1 MSSPQKQIYANV
13 EARGYT
19 EGWSQSQFLARNLFK
34 LQEELAEVA
43 EQVYPEGH
51 CIITLEDFDSLC
63 AIEKAG
69 EMSRNTFKTSR
80 FNYPVNVIDPSSLA
94 KELADCQVVLACMAE
109 TLGKITGEDIDLMQV
124 ALEKSGADIERGV
137 RK

>member
-1 MSSPQKQIYANV
+1 MSSAQQQIYANV

-19 EGWSQSQFLARNLFK
+19 EGWSHSQFLLRNLFK

-43 EQVYPEGH
+43 DQ
-51 CIITLEDFDSLC
+51 ITPVDHHIPDRQALDDIHYVGRDSRYVFKDSDFDYQVLV
-63 AIEKAG
+63 
-69 EMSRNTFKTSR
+69 
-80 FNYPVNVIDPSSLA
+80 PDPSALA

-109 TLGKITGEDIDLMQV
+109 TLGKLTGEDIDLMQV